1 MAEQP
6 KKKRFIPIW
15 IWVLITLELIAI
27 TGVTIVG
34 IQDITVM
41 HPDQA
46 GPSYLASLYITRNL
60 VAVVGLALTTYVFR
74 SYIALFLALLARVAT
89 EVSDFTNSYVFGRSP
104 EYMEM
109 LPYLIFLMVVIP
121 TVALVMLWPDVR
133 REMSRL
139 SER

>member
-1 MAEQP
+1 MSDQS

-34 IQDITVM
+34 IQDITIM

-60 VAVVGLALTTYVFR
+60 IAVVGLALTTYVFR

-89 EVSDFTNSYVFGRSP
+89 EVSDFTNSYVYGRSP
-104 EYMEM
+104 EYMDM

-133 REMSRL
+133 SEMRKL